1 MLDDT
6 TVLDRALKI
15 LDELNMSMQKE
26 TGYRIC
32 ASLKYNK

>member
-15 LDELNMSMQKE
+15 LDEINMSMQKE
-26 TGYRIC
+26 QATEPMQI
-32 ASLKYNK
+32 